1 MDRSTQID
9 TFCSIIK
16 VSRETI
22 SSLKKYEKLI
32 IKGNKKLNLIGK
44 STIGNIWIRHFLD
57 SCQVIDFIDEN
68 DKILVDIGSGA
79 GFPGIALGI
88 IIKERKIPLDIKLI
102 EKSSKKI
109 KFLEE
114 TIKEL
119 NLNINVSNENVFTN
133 KSMFSDEVFITRA
146 FKPISVI
153 LELIHKKA
161 KNFKKIIIFLGKTG
175 KKELLEASKSW
186 DIEYKQRMSLTS
198 SDSIII
204 QIDNLKKK

>member
-1 MDRSTQID
+1 MNSFENFFLNSRALFYRALFLL
-9 TFCSIIK
+9 FCNFLFSSI
-16 VSRETI
+16 
-22 SSLKKYEKLI
+22 LP
-32 IKGNKKLNLIGK
+32 
-44 STIGNIWIRHFLD
+44 NINSKCIWVPKDHLLD
-57 SCQVIDFIDEN
+57 SSSVDLVIDFINEN
-68 DKILVDIGSGA
+68 DKTLVDIGSGA

-186 DIEYKQRMSLTS
+186 DIKYKQRMSLTS